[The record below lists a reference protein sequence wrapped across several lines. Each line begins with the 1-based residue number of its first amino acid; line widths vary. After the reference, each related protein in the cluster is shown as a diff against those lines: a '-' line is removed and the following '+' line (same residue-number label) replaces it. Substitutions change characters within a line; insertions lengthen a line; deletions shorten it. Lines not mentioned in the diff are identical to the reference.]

1 MLSHKIRF
9 RLLVGQRRSKKGDKR
24 ILLSLPTFYVLGNS
38 SYQVLVPSLLLLFPS
53 WICRVG

>member
-24 ILLSLPTFYVLGNS
+24 ILLSLPTFYVLVANDYKAGLKGVS
-38 SYQVLVPSLLLLFPS
+38 VL
-53 WICRVG
+53 